1 MIETGKCAAGKYW
14 ALSINGDNKYIS
26 EIAYNINSNTRPIV
40 MVYNSVNRD
49 LSKIALSQ
57 RIANFPKCNILII
70 ALESF
75 EGTVTYAIET
85 AIGVK

>member
-14 ALSINGDNKYIS
+14 ALLVNGDNKYIS
-26 EIAYNINSNTRPIV
+26 EIAYNINNNTSPIV
-40 MVYNSVNRD
+40 MVYNSVDCD

-57 RIANFPKCNILII
+57 SIENYPKCNILII
-70 ALESF
+70 ASEGF
-75 EGTVTYAIET
+75 EGIVASAIDT